1 MITFKGIVRQ
11 RKNGEV
17 YMDLFEI
24 DRRRETVKEKE
35 LFDEDILSLA
45 DGALDI
51 DGNYLLNFGG

>member
-1 MITFKGIVRQ
+1 
-11 RKNGEV
+11 
-17 YMDLFEI
+17 MDLFEI